1 MPIYSSVM
9 GSPRN
14 VAGTAS
20 LCSLRCPSVTTCTAS
35 TYPTPLP
42 SAKPMV
48 CTRLKLW
55 MVLMNSVPRIQVLNV
70 AMGSTA
76 TISRAPCRRKNTT
89 TTSSTIK
96 NATVLHSTITSG
108 RIYMRYGY

>member
-1 MPIYSSVM
+1 
-9 GSPRN
+9 
-14 VAGTAS
+14 
-20 LCSLRCPSVTTCTAS
+20 
-35 TYPTPLP
+35 
-42 SAKPMV
+42 
-48 CTRLKLW
+48 
-55 MVLMNSVPRIQVLNV
+55 MVLMNSVPIIQVLNV